1 MFRKKRLF
9 TSIGTKMFLIAFL
22 SVLSGLIMIG
32 VFAYSTVYVLIK
44 DNQEKSLQSSV
55 VHVED
60 YLKWYMLNMQSQL
73 LYFSNVDIFESLSSE
88 NYTLLMNNLITLYS
102 DEINAAYVVEDGKLL
117 TISPE
122 LYKHSVSEDWLEE
135 VDKQAKQWGFWWSD
149 PFDSGFG
156 RAVTVA
162 KSFRTSD
169 KSRTITVAL
178 ELNVE
183 SFANLGVSQPTDK
196 NIYIFSRS
204 GKFVA
209 SNVPIDHY
217 AQKQQRDKMVQTLGE
232 TLMEKGSD
240 FNTIHTPEGRYK
252 IMRSNNNRWDWIIF
266 AVVNE
271 AKAYPLLTSLQ
282 QQFLLIL
289 LIWVTISLIISYRLA
304 AYIKK
309 PIRTIIRQMNAS
321 SHGRLDTRIEIR
333 RNDEF
338 GLIATHFNKMMLN
351 LKELFQNLKEAE
363 ERKRVQEMKVLQ
375 SQIQPHFLYN
385 TLNAIYWLSESER
398 AREIGPLIR
407 ALMGLLKYSI
417 DKVGDVVP
425 LEEEVKQ
432 LRNYAELMRLR
443 YGPVF
448 DLDIVIPDSIL
459 TRISI
464 PKLTLITLVENSIFY
479 GLSKAD
485 HRNHIIISA
494 AEMAFGQLVIEV
506 SDTGPGMQEEAIRE
520 LFRKQTVNETFK
532 GLNNLGIRNIQERIQ
547 LYYGYDYGLSIAND
561 REEGLIVTI
570 RLPIPPTG
578 N

>member
-1 MFRKKRLF
+1 MFTRRRLF
-9 TSIGTKMFLIAFL
+9 TSIGNKMFLIAFL

-44 DNQEKSLQSSV
+44 ENQEKSLQSSV

-60 YLKWYMLNMQSQL
+60 YLKWYMLNIQSQL
-73 LYFSNVDIFESLSSE
+73 LYFSNVDIFESLSRE
-88 NYTLLMNNLITLYS
+88 NYMLLMNNFITLYS
-102 DEINAAYVVEDGKLL
+102 NDINAAYVIEQGELL
-117 TISPE
+117 AISPE
-122 LYKHSVSEDWLEE
+122 LYKHSVSHQWLEE
-135 VDKQAKQWGFWWSD
+135 VDKQASQWGFWWSD

-162 KSFRTSD
+162 KSFRSSD
-169 KSRTITVAL
+169 KTRTITVAL

-183 SFANLGVSQPTDK
+183 SFASLGESRPTDK
-196 NIYIFSRS
+196 TIYIFSRS

-209 SNVPIDHY
+209 SNTPIDHY
-217 AQKQQRDKMVQTLGE
+217 SQKLQRDEMVRILGE
-232 TLMEKGSD
+232 TLIEKGKD
-240 FNTIHTPEGRYK
+240 FNTIHTPQGDFK
-252 IMRSNNNRWDWIIF
+252 ILRSDNNRWDWIVF
-266 AVVNE
+266 SVVNE

-282 QQFLLIL
+282 KQFLLIL
-289 LIWVTISLIISYRLA
+289 LIWITISLIISYRLA

-309 PIRTIIRQMNAS
+309 PIRTIIRQMNAGS
-321 SHGRLDTRIEIR
+321 LGRLDTRIEIK

-351 LKELFQNLKEAE
+351 LNDLFNNLKEAE

-385 TLNAIYWLSESER
+385 TLNAFYWLSETER
-398 AREIGPLIR
+398 SREIGPLIQ

-425 LEEEVKQ
+425 LEEEVRQ
-432 LRNYAELMRLR
+432 LHNYAELMKLR

-448 DLDIVIPDSIL
+448 DLDIVIPDSIAAQA
-459 TRISI
+459 TI

-479 GLSKAD
+479 GLSKPN
-485 HRNHIIISA
+485 HRNHIIISS
-494 AEMAFGQLVIEV
+494 AESDAGQLLLEV
-506 SDTGPGMQEEAIRE
+506 SDTGPGMKEDAIRD
-520 LFRKQTVNETFK
+520 LFKKQETRSTFK

-547 LYYGYDYGLSIAND
+547 LYYGYEYGLSIEND
-561 REEGLIVTI
+561 EEEGLLVKI
-570 RLPIPPTG
+570 RLPFPSIS
-578 N
+578 